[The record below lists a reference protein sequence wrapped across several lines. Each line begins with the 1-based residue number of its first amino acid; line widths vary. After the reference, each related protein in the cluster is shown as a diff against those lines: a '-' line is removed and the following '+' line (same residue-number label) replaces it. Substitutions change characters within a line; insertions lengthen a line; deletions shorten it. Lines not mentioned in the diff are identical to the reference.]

1 MAEQNIPRAEDQ
13 MRIDDTVILR
23 DIPVGAR
30 IRLRS
35 GAIGEV
41 TGNPQD
47 GAWVFLRYVEVPGD
61 PSRVDTED
69 MVFCTDVTAVL

>member
-1 MAEQNIPRAEDQ
+1 MTDQNAPRAEDQ

-47 GAWVFLRYVEVPGD
+47 GAWIFLRYVEAPAD
-61 PSRVDTED
+61 PSKVGEDD